1 MDLNG
6 DGFSSTRVRFYIVNL
21 LGHSHCLSQVSGW
34 TDGDVDRKAGVSQIS
49 KRSPRRGDLI
59 LANWTSYVEVLY
71 LAFR

>member
-6 DGFSSTRVRFYIVNL
+6 DGFSSTRVRFHIFDL
-21 LGHSHCLSQVSGW
+21 LEYSHSLSVGGCA
-34 TDGDVDRKAGVSQIS
+34 DGGVDRKAGVSQIS
-49 KRSPRRGDLI
+49 KRSPRRGDVI